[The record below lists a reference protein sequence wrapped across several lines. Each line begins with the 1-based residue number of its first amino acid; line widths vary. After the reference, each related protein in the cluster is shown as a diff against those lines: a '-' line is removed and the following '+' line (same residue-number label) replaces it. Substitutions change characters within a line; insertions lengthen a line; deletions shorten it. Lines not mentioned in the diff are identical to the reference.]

1 MNKLFRS
8 SVVLPISL
16 DYLLPMSPDHTDN
29 PILKALYLRLLAR
42 GKPKKLALTVL
53 MRKLIILANKLLKNP
68 QFSLVTYSLWRTT

>member
-68 QFSLVTYSLWRTT
+68 QFSLVTYSL

>member
-53 MRKLIILANKLLKNP
+53 MRKLIILANKLLQNP
-68 QFSLVTYSLWRTT
+68 QFSLVAYSLWRTT